1 MIRIAMLSLAAC
13 YAPDTRDCTIAC
25 GAPTDCAHGQQ
36 CGADGLC
43 AAAGVSCSDDP
54 GALPV
59 TLHVQIMGHGRV
71 TIDPSLICDSD
82 STTHGDCT
90 FSVPAHVARELA
102 AIATK
107 EDHMFISWSFACA
120 GQDATCTLVPV
131 SAMTQVGARFQ

>member
-1 MIRIAMLSLAAC
+1 LIRVAVLSLAAC

-36 CGADGLC
+36 CGADGFC
-43 AAAGVSCSDDP
+43 AAPDVSCSGDA
-54 GALPV
+54 GTPV
-59 TLHVQIMGHGRV
+59 ALHVQIMGHGRV
-71 TIDPSLICDSD
+71 TIDPSLVCDSD

-90 FSVPAHVARELA
+90 FSVPANVARELA
-102 AIATK
+102 AITTK
-107 EDHMFISWSFACA
+107 DDHAFLGWSFACA